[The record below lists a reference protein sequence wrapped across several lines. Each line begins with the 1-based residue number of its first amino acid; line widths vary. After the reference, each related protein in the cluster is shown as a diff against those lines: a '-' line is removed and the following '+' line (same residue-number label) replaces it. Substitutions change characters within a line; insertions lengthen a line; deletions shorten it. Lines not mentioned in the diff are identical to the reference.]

1 VWSAYTMSYTTRSA
15 GRAGSKRTHGADQQ
29 QQQQQHGGGV
39 NTDSD
44 GFTEFNSRYSK
55 RRCQRQD
62 QRGQQ
67 QPLQSGGNQ
76 QSGQPRRAD
85 NHAVNQQRSG
95 QQQSGKPQST
105 QQSQIQGKSNKFS
118 ALSQLYDEVIESVAS
133 QPDHDQIKGV
143 QGIHD
148 SVQVTSLKNQVQEL
162 KDQVQTLKQ
171 QLEFVM
177 SYVGINDCISQLL
190 GTPNHPA
197 SQQSY
202 AAAVAPK
209 LSAPIR
215 NAIVSAVHSD
225 LKLKLSRSCN
235 IVVTGLPHH
244 KEQSDAELF
253 VALCGCEFDWKPNAV
268 RVKRL
273 GEVRPNRLQ
282 PLLVILRSAE
292 EAGQLLDF
300 TRNLRHSTD
309 EYTRRSIF
317 FSPHQTRAERQAAY
331 EARCRRR
338 QRQDA
343 TRQQENEPSAAQ
355 SAARSD
361 RRHLVARRS
370 RDVRQNNGPTEE
382 EAMDE
387 MVGRLDYAEGDVI
400 DAHRSGQNST
410 NTLRYGA
417 ADFAPTDAA
426 ASTAGAAAAA
436 VGMSGSAAPPA
447 GP

>member
-1 VWSAYTMSYTTRSA
+1 M
-15 GRAGSKRTHGADQQ
+15 HGGDQQ

-44 GFTEFNSRYSK
+44 GFIEFNSRYSK

-95 QQQSGKPQST
+95 QQQSGKSQST
-105 QQSQIQGKSNKFS
+105 QQNQSQGKSNKFS

-133 QPDHDQIKGV
+133 QPDHDHDHDQIKEV

-148 SVQVTSLKNQVQEL
+148 SVQVISLKNQVQEL

-177 SYVGINDCISQLL
+177 SYVGITDCNSQLL

-225 LKLKLSRSCN
+225 LQLKLSRSCN

-244 KEQSDAELF
+244 EEQSDAELF
-253 VALCGCEFDWKPNAV
+253 VALCGCEFDWKPNVV

-273 GEVRPNRLQ
+273 GEERPNRLQ
-282 PLLVILRSAE
+282 PLLIILRSAE
-292 EAGQLLDF
+292 EAGQLLDSA
-300 TRNLRHSTD
+300 RNLRHSTD

-343 TRQQENEPSAAQ
+343 TRQQEHEPSATQ

-370 RDVRQNNGPTEE
+370 RDVRLNNGPTEE